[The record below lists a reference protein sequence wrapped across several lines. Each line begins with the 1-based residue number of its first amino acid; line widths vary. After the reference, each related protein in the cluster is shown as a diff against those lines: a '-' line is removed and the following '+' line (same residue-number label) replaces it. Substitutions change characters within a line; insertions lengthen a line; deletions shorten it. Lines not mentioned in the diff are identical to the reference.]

1 MGSDCGTV
9 GKALAS
15 DTRDPRF
22 AANHQQFYLLSTLS
36 KRQKSATTTNL
47 EKVERHRSKES
58 KENVSNDKCSTH
70 QMIYSCSIYCHISE
84 KVPQNAAVQ
93 RSPSMMGFSDYL
105 LERKQCT
112 KADSKGILMLNNQE
126 MFQDKILLVSSSD
139 SPNTLN
145 FRIVPIISQIYV
157 TLLVFFSKN
166 HFTLEL
172 LGKYKNN

>member
-1 MGSDCGTV
+1 MTVAQLVERSLPTPEIQGSQPIISNCIYYQPYRKD
-9 GKALAS
+9 K
-15 DTRDPRF
+15 
-22 AANHQQFYLLSTLS
+22 NQQ
-36 KRQKSATTTNL
+36 

-139 SPNTLN
+139 SPNSLN